1 MPFASFSRDFEEF
14 EGLEILL
21 NDYSLSTA
29 DMALRRVVVAS
40 RPDDTDI
47 EQTTFEANNQRPPNN
62 NESAPTS
69 QDITYQSNDEHVL
82 SKKYSQLSLQC
93 QEGTWLELQSRANAE
108 AIITSSLP
116 IFGPKMFQRQYEKAL
131 FYPGDSH
138 WKKLR
143 SIVIFSVVIISVIF
157 YLYLDMEVLVM
168 ISMCLTLFTMSPY
181 LVSLYSS
188 TGIRTTDGRPG
199 NALRVF
205 SMLNENER
213 SLLSKKYLSLV
224 IFLVTCG
231 LGIFIFEHVYIFFQ
245 WEIVPLWAQIIVVLL
260 LPVLFIPQFA
270 LFSLIPLFCYTADT
284 TDRLFAQQKIF
295 VYDQLNGCINWVA
308 VQQNF
313 DICECIIDD
322 VSKGFQ
328 WVFVGSI
335 LQAVVTTAQ
344 VIGIISQFSSWQS
357 AGYQPSSIVYL
368 LMQELLMLF
377 TQILSVVAIWSAGSQ
392 ITSACDGIL
401 DQCSNVLAFL
411 RMSPSFKMS
420 TDEYVRAR
428 LFHTYVK
435 EANLGFK
442 VFRVRISYT
451 LATTVLVPLASVL
464 SIVLPIVF
472 KSH

>member
-1 MPFASFSRDFEEF
+1 MGLPEEEKRPPKMPSTF
-14 EGLEILL
+14 L
-21 NDYSLSTA
+21 YSPSTA
-29 DMALRRVVVAS
+29 DMAVRRVVVAS
-40 RPDDTDI
+40 RPVDIDI
-47 EQTTFEANNQRPPNN
+47 EQTTFEVNNQRTPNDI
-62 NESAPTS
+62 ESAPTS

-82 SKKYSQLSLQC
+82 SKKYSLLSLQC

-116 IFGPKMFQRQYEKAL
+116 IFGPKMFQSQYEKAL
-131 FYPGDSH
+131 FYPGDSQ

-143 SIVIFSVVIISVIF
+143 SIVFFSVCFNFIVF
-157 YLYLDMEVLVM
+157 YLYLGMDVLVM
-168 ISMCLTLFTMSPY
+168 IGMCLSICYSFPF

-188 TGIRTTDGRPG
+188 TDIRTSDGRPG

-213 SLLSKKYLSLV
+213 SLLSKKYLSIVALTL
-224 IFLVTCG
+224 ICG
-231 LGIFIFEHVYIFFQ
+231 LGSFIFQFVYFFLQ
-245 WEIVPLWAQIIVVLL
+245 WEIVPLWAQIIVVILF
-260 LPVLFIPQFA
+260 PVVFIPQFA
-270 LFSLIPLFCYTADT
+270 LSSLYILFSYIADT
-284 TDRLFAQQKIF
+284 TDRLFSQQKIF
-295 VYDQLNGCINWVA
+295 VYNQWNGRINWVE

-328 WVFVGSI
+328 WVFVGI
-335 LQAVVTTAQ
+335 FFQAVATTSQ

-368 LMQELLMLF
+368 LVQEVLVLV
-377 TQILSVVAIWSAGSQ
+377 TNILTVVAVWSAASQ
-392 ITSACDGIL
+392 ITSACDGIF
-401 DQCSNVLAFL
+401 DQCSNVLAFI
-411 RMSPSFKMS
+411 RMSPSYELS
-420 TDEYVRAR
+420 TDEYVRAQQ
-428 LFHTYVK
+428 FYTYVK
-435 EANLGFK
+435 EVNLGFK

>member
-1 MPFASFSRDFEEF
+1 M
-14 EGLEILL
+14 GLEKLP
-21 NDYSLSTA
+21 NDYSSSTA
-29 DMALRRVVVAS
+29 DMAIRRVMVAS
-40 RPDDTDI
+40 RPDDIDI
-47 EQTTFEANNQRPPNN
+47 EQTTFEANNQRTPNN

-116 IFGPKMFQRQYEKAL
+116 IFGPKMFQMQYEKAL

-143 SIVIFSVVIISVIF
+143 SIVFFSVSINCVVF
-157 YLYLDMEVLVM
+157 YLYLNMDVLTM
-168 ISMCLTLFTMSPY
+168 IGMCLSIYCTFPF

-213 SLLSKKYLSLV
+213 SLLSKKYLSSVTV
-224 IFLVTCG
+224 IVICG
-231 LGIFIFEHVYIFFQ
+231 LVSFISQHVYFFIH

-260 LPVLFIPQFA
+260 LPILFIPQVA
-270 LFSLIPLFCYTADT
+270 LFSLPTLFCYTANT

-295 VYDQLNGCINWVA
+295 VYNQLNGRINWVA

-322 VSKGFQ
+322 VSEGFR
-328 WVFVGSI
+328 WVFVGTI
-335 LQAVVTTAQ
+335 FQAVATTSQ

-368 LMQELLMLF
+368 LVQEVLVLV
-377 TQILSVVAIWSAGSQ
+377 TNILTVVAVWSAASQ
-392 ITSACDGIL
+392 ITSACDGIF
-401 DQCSNVLAFL
+401 DQCSNVLAFI
-411 RMSPSFKMS
+411 RMSPSYELS
-420 TDEYVRAR
+420 TDEYVRAQQ
-428 LFHTYVK
+428 FYTYVK
-435 EANLGFK
+435 EVNLGFK

-451 LATTVLVPLASVL
+451 LATSVLVPLASVL
-464 SIVLPIVF
+464 SIVLPIAF
-472 KSH
+472 KLR